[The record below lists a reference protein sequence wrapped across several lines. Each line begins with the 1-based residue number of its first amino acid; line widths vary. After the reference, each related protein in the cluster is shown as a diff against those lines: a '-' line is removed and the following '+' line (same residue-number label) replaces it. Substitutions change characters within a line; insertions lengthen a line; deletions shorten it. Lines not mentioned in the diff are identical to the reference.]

1 MAIASLET
9 VPVQYNRVPAA
20 TVDFWLIKLM
30 AVTMGACCVIDDL
43 PDIYGRD
50 GVLTRLIAVETADL
64 V

>member
-1 MAIASLET
+1 MKKMSDYTIGIDISKDLLDIFCL
-9 VPVQYNRVPAA
+9 PC
-20 TVDFWLIKLM
+20 
-30 AVTMGACCVIDDL
+30 GACCVIDDL